1 MFEFIKRM
9 FGRKKDMSE
18 NLELKELEVIISNH
32 LNSNA
37 YKLMEV
43 GYNYYIGN
51 HDILKREKQ
60 GIGENGVLVSLDNV
74 PNYKIVDNQF
84 RGLLDQKS
92 NYLLSKPLSL
102 DGENKDYIESLE
114 KIFNDKFLKTLF
126 LIGKDSYKYGIA
138 WMYVFY
144 NEKGELDFK
153 RIDSREIIPVW
164 QDREHTVLNYV
175 VRLYKENVFE
185 GNGYVE
191 HTKVELYT
199 LDGIEFFE
207 LKNNKLVPENI
218 QEAYIKLGDK
228 MYNWERLPFIP
239 FKVDEN
245 EIPLIKK
252 VKSIQDAINE
262 ITSDFKND
270 MEQNWRNTIFVV
282 KDYNIEGGKF
292 RHNIN
297 TYGAVNIEGTG
308 SIETLNI
315 EVNSQ
320 NYEVI
325 LKILKNLII
334 ENGKGF
340 DAKSDR
346 LNGNPNQMNIQS
358 MYSDIDLD
366 ANSLEIEFQDSLK
379 QLLWFINK
387 HFINTNIGDF
397 TKDVVKI
404 VFNRDILIN
413 ESQAIE
419 DAVKS
424 LNILSTES
432 VIAQH
437 PWVNNVNLELERLSE
452 ENKELASDPYDDPGH
467 SHEK

>member
-1 MFEFIKRM
+1 M
-9 FGRKKDMSE
+9 
-18 NLELKELEVIISNH
+18 
-32 LNSNA
+32 
-37 YKLMEV
+37 
-43 GYNYYIGN
+43 
-51 HDILKREKQ
+51 
-60 GIGENGVLVSLDNV
+60 
-74 PNYKIVDNQF
+74 
-84 RGLLDQKS
+84 
-92 NYLLSKPLSL
+92 
-102 DGENKDYIESLE
+102 
-114 KIFNDKFLKTLF
+114 
-126 LIGKDSYKYGIA
+126 
-138 WMYVFY
+138 
-144 NEKGELDFK
+144 
-153 RIDSREIIPVW
+153 W
-164 QDREHTVLNYV
+164 QDRDHTVLNYV
-175 VRLYKENVFE
+175 IRLYKENVFE

-218 QEAYIKLGDK
+218 QEPYIKIGDK

-379 QLLWFINK
+379 QLLWFINQ
-387 HFINTNIGDF
+387 HFINTNVGDF